1 MSSASKNNKDAHIRT
16 LRVAEANSRDVGRRV
31 GRVDPKVASEIGLST
46 GDAVEISAGKK
57 KKTTVL
63 SWPAY
68 QEDHGRG
75 LIRIDGYTRSK
86 LEVGINDNIDIK
98 KIETKEAQSITLAP
112 TE

>member
-31 GRVDPKVASEIGLST
+31 GRVDPKVASEIALST

-57 KKTTVL
+57 KTTVL

-68 QEDHGRG
+68 QEDYGRG

-98 KIETKEAQSITLAP
+98 RSKQKRLKV
-112 TE
+112 